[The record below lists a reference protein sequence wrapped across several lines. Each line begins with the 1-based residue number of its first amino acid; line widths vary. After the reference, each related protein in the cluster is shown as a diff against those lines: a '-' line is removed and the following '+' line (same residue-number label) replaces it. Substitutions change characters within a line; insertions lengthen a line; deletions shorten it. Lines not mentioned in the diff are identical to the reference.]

1 MYSDPV
7 QWNRIRSRIL
17 SGEASIRE
25 TSSKSGISRCTIR
38 KMLRFTVPQP
48 YGQRRYEF
56 PRLGLHLATI
66 RRMAQMPKSPR
77 SPAALSIAT
86 IFRHIRDS
94 EGYAGSYGA
103 VKDYVK
109 RLEPP
114 EEEYW
119 EQTYDLIASFDRNR
133 GAEFL
138 SMLSRAEPPIISK
151 RRAHQFFAD
160 ARQQVRESLKPSKRS
175 QRRSEAFEWMRA
187 VLHKDISKNVV
198 SQELKALPDL
208 ETYIDRIYEG
218 RLSERNRS
226 LAILANERG
235 FCRKDVREFLGISKG
250 TLQRYIQEHRSGG
263 AAQLFGRKPRST
275 TKVDDEEL
283 KHAIFDILHRPPS
296 AYGINRTSWKMDDLS
311 CVLNDAGTPACREVI
326 RKIVKAA
333 GYRWRKARIA
343 LTSHDPE
350 YSDKLGKVQDIL
362 AALGPDEAFFSIDE
376 FGPFAVKM
384 KPGLM
389 LVPPST
395 QRIVPQWQKSRG
407 CLILTA
413 ALELSSNQVT
423 HFYSKKKN
431 TDEMLKMMDLLTAS
445 YAERRTIYLSWDAAS
460 WHISK
465 KLQQRI
471 ELHNQTAA
479 SIKLPR
485 VEIAPLPA
493 GAQFLNVIES
503 VFSGMARAVIHNS
516 DYQSVDDA
524 MSAIDQYFEDRNLQ
538 FQRRPKRAGKKIWG
552 KEREPPSFSPSN
564 NCKDPRYR

>member
-25 TSSKSGISRCTIR
+25 MSLKSGISRCTIR
-38 KMLRFTVPQP
+38 KMLRFASPQP
-48 YGQRRYEF
+48 YGKRRYEF
-56 PRLGLHLATI
+56 PRLGPHLATI
-66 RRMAQMPKSPR
+66 RRMVQMQKSNRPPTA
-77 SPAALSIAT
+77 SSIVT
-86 IFRHIRDS
+86 IFRYIRDS

-103 VKDYVK
+103 VKDYVN

-138 SMLSRAEPPIISK
+138 SMLSRTEPPIILK
-151 RRAHQFFAD
+151 RRAQQFFAD
-160 ARQQVRESLKPSKRS
+160 ACNQVRGSLKPSKRS

-187 VLHKDISKNVV
+187 VLHKDISRNIV

-208 ETYIDRIYEG
+208 ETYLHRIYEG

-263 AAQLFGRKPRST
+263 IAQLFERKGRST
-275 TKVDDEEL
+275 TKVDDEDL
-283 KHAIFDILHRPPS
+283 KLAIFDILHRPPS
-296 AYGINRTSWKMDDLS
+296 AYGINRTSWKMGDLS
-311 CVLNDAGTPACREVI
+311 RVLNDAGTPACREVI
-326 RKIVKAA
+326 REIVKAA

-350 YSDKLGKVQDIL
+350 YSDKLGKVQNIL

-431 TDEMLKMMDLLTAS
+431 TDEMLKMMDLLLS
-445 YAERRTIYLSWDAAS
+445 RYSDRRTIYLSWDAAS
-460 WHISK
+460 WHMSK
-465 KLQQRI
+465 KLQARI
-471 ELHNQTAA
+471 DEHNELAA
-479 SIKLPR
+479 SSHIPR
-485 VEIAPLPA
+485 VETVPLPA

-503 VFSGMARAVIHNS
+503 VFSGMARAIIHNS

-524 MSAIDQYFEDRNLQ
+524 MSAIDRYFEDRNIQ
-538 FQRRPKRAGKKIWG
+538 FQRTPKRAGKKIWG